1 MQIGKPNKARKNVQI
16 SSVLTIL
23 STCRLHIEIG
33 HLDII
38 LFLQVVLQ
46 IVQNGRSKYEL
57 IQVQVHLQRTLL
69 TAPEI
74 SAMWQLSRQTKVRKS
89 ILPEKNSCILKK
101 KQGLAVTQTPDLRCK
116 ESQPRYLYIKWE
128 GI

>member
-1 MQIGKPNKARKNVQI
+1 MQIGKPNKARKKVQI

-101 KQGLAVTQTPDLRCK
+101 KTRFGRD
-116 ESQPRYLYIKWE
+116 SNPRP
-128 GI
+128 